1 MSLKT
6 QDLFDVSNK
15 VVVVTGGS
23 RGIGEMITSGFL
35 ANNSKVYI
43 TARKEE
49 ALVKKAEELSQK
61 YSCQCIP
68 ISGDISNSEGIDALV
83 NFLNDA
89 EPEGID
95 YLINNAGAAWG
106 ANYDDFPESGWDKVM
121 DLNLKTPFFLTQK
134 LTPLLEKKGTT
145 EDPSRVV
152 NIASIDGLHVPMME
166 TYSYSASKSGIIHLT
181 KHMAK
186 TLINR
191 NIIVN
196 AIAPGPFDSHML
208 GKAVNFDY
216 SLIAESVPRKRIGS
230 PEDIAG
236 LCMYLC
242 SRAGAYTIGETI
254 TCCLL
259 YTSPSPRDRG

>member
-6 QDLFDVSNK
+6 QDLFNVSNK

-35 ANNSKVYI
+35 ANKSKVYI

-49 ALVKKAEELSQK
+49 ALINKAEELSQK
-61 YSCQCIP
+61 YECECIP
-68 ISGDISNSEGIDALV
+68 VSGDISNTEGIDALV
-83 NFLNDA
+83 KFLNDA
-89 EPEGID
+89 EPDGID

-106 ANYDDFPESGWDKVM
+106 ANYDDFPESGWDKVI

-145 EDPSRVV
+145 EDPARVV
-152 NIASIDGLHVPMME
+152 NIASIDGLHVPIME
-166 TYSYSASKSGIIHLT
+166 TYSYTASKSGIIHLT
-181 KHMAK
+181 KHLAK
-186 TLINR
+186 TLVSR

-216 SLIAESVPRKRIGS
+216 SLIAESVPRKRIGT

-236 LCMYLC
+236 LCIYLC

-254 TCCLL
+254 TCDGGMV
-259 YTSPSPRDRG
+259 TTI

>member
-1 MSLKT
+1 MSLKS
-6 QDLFDVSNK
+6 QDLFNVSNK
-15 VVVVTGGS
+15 IVVVTGGS

-35 ANNSKVYI
+35 ANKSKVYI

-61 YSCQCIP
+61 YDCECIP
-68 ISGDISNSEGIDALV
+68 VSGDISNTEGIDALV
-83 NFLNDA
+83 KFLNDA
-89 EPEGID
+89 EPDGID

-106 ANYDDFPESGWDKVM
+106 ANYDDFPESGWDKVI

-134 LTPLLEKKGTT
+134 LTPLLEKKGTS

-152 NIASIDGLHVPMME
+152 NIASIDGLHVPLME
-166 TYSYSASKSGIIHLT
+166 TYSYTASKSGIIHLT
-181 KHMAK
+181 KHLAK
-186 TLINR
+186 TLVSR

-216 SLIAESVPRKRIGS
+216 SFIAESVPRKRIGS

-236 LCMYLC
+236 LCIYLC

-254 TCCLL
+254 TCDGGLAKLL
-259 YTSPSPRDRG
+259 

>member
-1 MSLKT
+1 
-6 QDLFDVSNK
+6 
-15 VVVVTGGS
+15 
-23 RGIGEMITSGFL
+23 MITSGFL

-61 YSCQCIP
+61 YSCECIP
-68 ISGDISNSEGIDALV
+68 VSGDISNSEGIDALV

-95 YLINNAGAAWG
+95 FLINNAGAAWG
-106 ANYDDFPESGWDKVM
+106 ANYDDFPESGWDKVI

-254 TCCLL
+254 TCDGGLAKLL
-259 YTSPSPRDRG
+259 

>member
-1 MSLKT
+1 MSLKS
-6 QDLFDVSNK
+6 QDLFNVSNK
-15 VVVVTGGS
+15 IVVVTGGS

-35 ANNSKVYI
+35 ANKSKVYI

-61 YSCQCIP
+61 YDCECIP
-68 ISGDISNSEGIDALV
+68 VSGDISNTEGIDALV
-83 NFLNDA
+83 KFLNDA
-89 EPEGID
+89 EPVGID

-106 ANYDDFPESGWDKVM
+106 ANYDDFPESGWDKVI

-134 LTPLLEKKGTT
+134 LTPLLEKKGTS

-152 NIASIDGLHVPMME
+152 NIASIDGLHVPLME
-166 TYSYSASKSGIIHLT
+166 TYSYTASKSGIIHLT
-181 KHMAK
+181 KHLAK
-186 TLINR
+186 TLVSR

-216 SLIAESVPRKRIGS
+216 SFIAESVPRKRIGS

-236 LCMYLC
+236 LCIYLC

-254 TCCLL
+254 TCDGGLAKML
-259 YTSPSPRDRG
+259 

>member
-1 MSLKT
+1 MSLKA
-6 QDLFDVSNK
+6 QDLFNVSNK

-35 ANNSKVYI
+35 ANKSKVYI

-61 YSCQCIP
+61 YDCECIP
-68 ISGDISNSEGIDALV
+68 VNGDISNTEGIDALV
-83 NFLNDA
+83 KFLNDA
-89 EPEGID
+89 EPDGID

-106 ANYDDFPESGWDKVM
+106 ANYDDFPESGWDKVI

-134 LTPLLEKKGTT
+134 LTPLLEKKGTS

-152 NIASIDGLHVPMME
+152 NIASIDGLHVPLME
-166 TYSYSASKSGIIHLT
+166 TYSYTASKSGIIHLT
-181 KHMAK
+181 KHLAK
-186 TLINR
+186 TLVSR

-216 SLIAESVPRKRIGS
+216 SFIAESVPRKRIGS

-236 LCMYLC
+236 LCIYLC

-254 TCCLL
+254 TCDGGLAKLL
-259 YTSPSPRDRG
+259 

>member
-6 QDLFDVSNK
+6 QDLFNVSNK

-35 ANNSKVYI
+35 ANKSKVYI

-61 YSCQCIP
+61 YDCECIP
-68 ISGDISNSEGIDALV
+68 INGDISNTEGIDALV
-83 NFLNDA
+83 KFLNDA
-89 EPEGID
+89 EPDGID

-106 ANYDDFPESGWDKVM
+106 ANYDDFPESGWDKVI

-134 LTPLLEKKGTT
+134 LTPLLEKKGTA

-152 NIASIDGLHVPMME
+152 NIASIDGLHVPLME
-166 TYSYSASKSGIIHLT
+166 TYSYTASKSGIIHLT
-181 KHMAK
+181 KHLAK
-186 TLINR
+186 TLVSR

-216 SLIAESVPRKRIGS
+216 SFIAESVPRKRIGS

-254 TCCLL
+254 TCDGGLAKLL
-259 YTSPSPRDRG
+259 

>member
-6 QDLFDVSNK
+6 QDLFNVSNK

-35 ANNSKVYI
+35 ANKSKVYI

-49 ALVKKAEELSQK
+49 ALIKKAEELSQK
-61 YSCQCIP
+61 YDCECIP
-68 ISGDISNSEGIDALV
+68 VNGDISNIEGIDALV
-83 NFLNDA
+83 KFLNDA
-89 EPEGID
+89 EPDGID

-106 ANYDDFPESGWDKVM
+106 ANYDDFPESGWDKVI

-134 LTPLLEKKGTT
+134 LTPLLEKKGTA

-152 NIASIDGLHVPMME
+152 NIASIDGLHVPLME
-166 TYSYSASKSGIIHLT
+166 TYSYTASKSGIIHLT
-181 KHMAK
+181 KHLAK
-186 TLINR
+186 TLVSR

-216 SLIAESVPRKRIGS
+216 SFIAESVPRKRIGS

-254 TCCLL
+254 TCDGGLAKLL
-259 YTSPSPRDRG
+259 

>member
-6 QDLFDVSNK
+6 QDLFNVSNK

-23 RGIGEMITSGFL
+23 RGIGEMITTGFL
-35 ANNSKVYI
+35 ANKSKVYI

-49 ALVKKAEELSQK
+49 ALVKKADELAQK
-61 YSCQCIP
+61 YDCECIP
-68 ISGDISNSEGIDALV
+68 VSGDISNAEGIDALV
-83 NFLNDA
+83 KFLNDV
-89 EPEGID
+89 EPDGID

-106 ANYDDFPESGWDKVM
+106 ANYDEFPESGWDKVI

-134 LTPLLEKKGTT
+134 LTPLLEKKGTS

-166 TYSYSASKSGIIHLT
+166 TYSYTASKSGIIHLT
-181 KHMAK
+181 KHLAK
-186 TLINR
+186 TLVSR

-196 AIAPGPFDSHML
+196 AIAPGPFDSQML

-216 SLIAESVPRKRIGS
+216 SFIAESVPRKRIGS

-254 TCCLL
+254 TCDGGLAKLL
-259 YTSPSPRDRG
+259 

>member
-1 MSLKT
+1 MSLKS
-6 QDLFDVSNK
+6 QDLFNVSNK

-35 ANNSKVYI
+35 ANKSKVYI

-61 YSCQCIP
+61 YDCECIP
-68 ISGDISNSEGIDALV
+68 VNGDISNIEGIDALV
-83 NFLNDA
+83 KFLNDA
-89 EPEGID
+89 EPDGID

-106 ANYDDFPESGWDKVM
+106 ANYDDFPESGWDKVI

-134 LTPLLEKKGTT
+134 LTPLLEKKGTS

-152 NIASIDGLHVPMME
+152 NIASIDGLHVPLME
-166 TYSYSASKSGIIHLT
+166 TYSYTASKSGIIHLT
-181 KHMAK
+181 KHLAK
-186 TLINR
+186 TLVSR

-216 SLIAESVPRKRIGS
+216 SFIAESVPRKRIGS

-236 LCMYLC
+236 LCIYLC

-254 TCCLL
+254 TCDGGLAKLL
-259 YTSPSPRDRG
+259 

>member
-6 QDLFDVSNK
+6 QDLFNVSNK

-35 ANNSKVYI
+35 ANGSKVYI

-49 ALVKKAEELSQK
+49 ALLEKAQELANK
-61 YSCQCIP
+61 YNCECVP
-68 ISGDISNSEGIDALV
+68 VSGDISATEGINSLV
-83 NFLNDA
+83 QFLNDA
-89 EPEGID
+89 EPNGID

-106 ANYDDFPESGWDKVM
+106 ANYDDFPESGWDKVI

-134 LTPLLEKKGTT
+134 LTPLLEKKGTSD
-145 EDPSRVV
+145 DPSRVV

-186 TLINR
+186 TLVSR

-254 TCCLL
+254 TCDGGLAKLL
-259 YTSPSPRDRG
+259 

>member
-1 MSLKT
+1 MSLKS
-6 QDLFDVSNK
+6 QDLFNVSNK

-35 ANNSKVYI
+35 ANKSKVYI

-61 YSCQCIP
+61 YDCECIP
-68 ISGDISNSEGIDALV
+68 VSGDISNTEGIHALV
-83 NFLNDA
+83 KFLNDA
-89 EPEGID
+89 EPDGID

-106 ANYDDFPESGWDKVM
+106 ANYDDFPESGWDKVI

-134 LTPLLEKKGTT
+134 LTPLLEKKGTS

-152 NIASIDGLHVPMME
+152 NIASIDGLHVPLME
-166 TYSYSASKSGIIHLT
+166 TYSYTASKSGIIHLT
-181 KHMAK
+181 KHLAK
-186 TLINR
+186 TLVSR

-216 SLIAESVPRKRIGS
+216 SFIAESVPRKRIGS

-236 LCMYLC
+236 LCIYLC

-254 TCCLL
+254 TCDGGLAKLL
-259 YTSPSPRDRG
+259 

>member
-1 MSLKT
+1 MK
-6 QDLFDVSNK
+6 DLFNVEGK
-15 VVVVTGGS
+15 VALVTGGS
-23 RGIGEMITSGFL
+23 RGIGAMIAEGFVKNGVKTYITSRKSEQC
-35 ANNSKVYI
+35 NNKADELSKFGKCVSI
-43 TARKEE
+43 PADLTDLNEMDK
-49 ALVKKAEELSQK
+49 LVKHIKKNEKQF
-61 YSCQCIP
+61 
-68 ISGDISNSEGIDALV
+68 
-83 NFLNDA
+83 NF
-89 EPEGID
+89 
-95 YLINNAGAAWG
+95 LINNAGAAWG
-106 ANYDDFPESGWDKVM
+106 AKYDDFPESGWDKVI

-134 LTPLLEKKGTT
+134 LTPSLEKKGTP

-166 TYSYSASKSGIIHLT
+166 TYSYTASKSGIIHLT
-181 KHMAK
+181 KHLAK
-186 TLINR
+186 TLVNR

-216 SLIAESVPRKRIGS
+216 SFIAESVPRKRIGT

-254 TCCLL
+254 TCDGGLAKLL
-259 YTSPSPRDRG
+259 

>member
-1 MSLKT
+1 M
-6 QDLFDVSNK
+6 
-15 VVVVTGGS
+15 
-23 RGIGEMITSGFL
+23 
-35 ANNSKVYI
+35 
-43 TARKEE
+43 
-49 ALVKKAEELSQK
+49 KKAKELSQK
-61 YSCQCIP
+61 YACECIP
-68 ISGDISNSEGIDALV
+68 VSGDISNSEGINALV
-83 NFLNDA
+83 NFLNAA

-106 ANYDDFPESGWDKVM
+106 ANYDDFPESGWDKVI

-134 LTPLLEKKGTT
+134 LTSLLEKRGTT
-145 EDPSRVV
+145 EDPSRVI

-186 TLINR
+186 TLISR

-254 TCCLL
+254 TCDGGLAKLL
-259 YTSPSPRDRG
+259 

>member
-1 MSLKT
+1 MSLKS
-6 QDLFDVSNK
+6 QDLFNVSNK

-35 ANNSKVYI
+35 ANKSKVYI

-61 YSCQCIP
+61 YDCECIP
-68 ISGDISNSEGIDALV
+68 VNGDISNIEGIDALV
-83 NFLNDA
+83 KFLNDA
-89 EPEGID
+89 EPDGID

-106 ANYDDFPESGWDKVM
+106 ANYDDFPESGWDKVI

-134 LTPLLEKKGTT
+134 LTPLLEKKGTS

-152 NIASIDGLHVPMME
+152 NIASIDGLHVPLME
-166 TYSYSASKSGIIHLT
+166 TYSYTASKSGIIHLT
-181 KHMAK
+181 KHLAK
-186 TLINR
+186 TLVSR

-216 SLIAESVPRKRIGS
+216 SFIAESVPRKRIGS

-254 TCCLL
+254 TCDGGLAKLL
-259 YTSPSPRDRG
+259 

>member
-1 MSLKT
+1 MSLKS
-6 QDLFDVSNK
+6 QDLFNVSNK
-15 VVVVTGGS
+15 IVVVTGGS

-35 ANNSKVYI
+35 ANKSKVYI

-61 YSCQCIP
+61 YDCECIP
-68 ISGDISNSEGIDALV
+68 VNGDISNIEGIDALV
-83 NFLNDA
+83 KFLNDA
-89 EPEGID
+89 EPDGID

-106 ANYDDFPESGWDKVM
+106 ANYDDFPESGWDKVI

-134 LTPLLEKKGTT
+134 LTPLLEKKGTS

-152 NIASIDGLHVPMME
+152 NIASIDGLHVPLME
-166 TYSYSASKSGIIHLT
+166 TYSYTASKSGIIHLT
-181 KHMAK
+181 KHLAK
-186 TLINR
+186 TLVSR

-196 AIAPGPFDSHML
+196 AIAPGPFDSHMV

-216 SLIAESVPRKRIGS
+216 SFIAESVPRKRIGS

-236 LCMYLC
+236 LCIYLC

-254 TCCLL
+254 TCDGGLAKLL
-259 YTSPSPRDRG
+259 

>member
-1 MSLKT
+1 MSLKA
-6 QDLFDVSNK
+6 QDLFNVSNK

-35 ANNSKVYI
+35 ANKSKVYI

-61 YSCQCIP
+61 FDCECIP
-68 ISGDISNSEGIDALV
+68 VSGDISNTEGIDALV
-83 NFLNDA
+83 KFLNDA
-89 EPEGID
+89 EPDGID

-106 ANYDDFPESGWDKVM
+106 ANYDDFPESGWDKVI

-134 LTPLLEKKGTT
+134 LTPLLEKKGTSK
-145 EDPSRVV
+145 DPSRVV
-152 NIASIDGLHVPMME
+152 NIASIDGLHVPLME
-166 TYSYSASKSGIIHLT
+166 TYSYTASKSGIIHLT
-181 KHMAK
+181 KHLAK
-186 TLINR
+186 TLVSR

-216 SLIAESVPRKRIGS
+216 SFIAESVPRKRIGS

-236 LCMYLC
+236 LCIYLC

-254 TCCLL
+254 TCDGGLAKLL
-259 YTSPSPRDRG
+259 

>member
-6 QDLFDVSNK
+6 QDLFNVSNK

-35 ANNSKVYI
+35 ANKSKVYI

-49 ALVKKAEELSQK
+49 ALLKKAEELSQK
-61 YSCQCIP
+61 YDCECIP
-68 ISGDISNSEGIDALV
+68 VNGDISNIEGIDALV
-83 NFLNDA
+83 KFLNDA
-89 EPEGID
+89 EPDGID

-106 ANYDDFPESGWDKVM
+106 ANYDDFPESGWDKVI

-134 LTPLLEKKGTT
+134 LTPLLEKKGTA

-152 NIASIDGLHVPMME
+152 NIASIDGLHVPLME
-166 TYSYSASKSGIIHLT
+166 TYSYTASKSGIIHLT
-181 KHMAK
+181 KHLAK
-186 TLINR
+186 TLVSR

-216 SLIAESVPRKRIGS
+216 SFIAESVPRKRIGS

-254 TCCLL
+254 TCDGGLAKLL
-259 YTSPSPRDRG
+259 

>member
-1 MSLKT
+1 MSLKS
-6 QDLFDVSNK
+6 QDLFNVSNK
-15 VVVVTGGS
+15 IVVVTGGS

-35 ANNSKVYI
+35 ANKSKVYI

-61 YSCQCIP
+61 YDCECIP
-68 ISGDISNSEGIDALV
+68 VSGDISHTEGIDALV
-83 NFLNDA
+83 KFLNDA
-89 EPEGID
+89 EPDGID

-106 ANYDDFPESGWDKVM
+106 ANYDDFPESGWDKVI

-134 LTPLLEKKGTT
+134 LTPLLEKKGTS

-152 NIASIDGLHVPMME
+152 NIASIDGLHVPLME
-166 TYSYSASKSGIIHLT
+166 TYSYTASKSGIIHLT
-181 KHMAK
+181 KHLAK
-186 TLINR
+186 TLVSR

-216 SLIAESVPRKRIGS
+216 SFIAESVPRKRIGS

-236 LCMYLC
+236 LCIYLC

-254 TCCLL
+254 TCDGGLAKLL
-259 YTSPSPRDRG
+259 

>member
-1 MSLKT
+1 MSLKS
-6 QDLFDVSNK
+6 QDLFNVSNK

-35 ANNSKVYI
+35 ANKSKVYI

-61 YSCQCIP
+61 FDCECIP
-68 ISGDISNSEGIDALV
+68 VSGDISNTEGIDALV
-83 NFLNDA
+83 KFLNDA
-89 EPEGID
+89 EPDGID

-106 ANYDDFPESGWDKVM
+106 ANYDDFPESGWDKVI

-134 LTPLLEKKGTT
+134 LTPLLEKKGTS

-152 NIASIDGLHVPMME
+152 NIASIDGLHVPLME
-166 TYSYSASKSGIIHLT
+166 TYSYTASKSGIIHLT
-181 KHMAK
+181 KHLAK
-186 TLINR
+186 TLVSR

-216 SLIAESVPRKRIGS
+216 SFIAESVPRKRIGS

-236 LCMYLC
+236 LCIYLC

-254 TCCLL
+254 TCDGGLAKLL
-259 YTSPSPRDRG
+259 

>member
-1 MSLKT
+1 MSLKS
-6 QDLFDVSNK
+6 QDLFNVSNK

-35 ANNSKVYI
+35 ANKSKVYI

-61 YSCQCIP
+61 YDCQCIP
-68 ISGDISNSEGIDALV
+68 VSGDISNTEGIDALV
-83 NFLNDA
+83 KFLNDA
-89 EPEGID
+89 EPDGID

-106 ANYDDFPESGWDKVM
+106 ANYDDFPESGWDKVI

-134 LTPLLEKKGTT
+134 LTPLLEKKGTS

-152 NIASIDGLHVPMME
+152 NIASIDGLHVPLME
-166 TYSYSASKSGIIHLT
+166 TYSYTASKSGIIHLT
-181 KHMAK
+181 KHLAK
-186 TLINR
+186 TLVSR

-216 SLIAESVPRKRIGS
+216 SFIAESVPRKRIGS

-236 LCMYLC
+236 LCIYLC

-254 TCCLL
+254 TCDGGLAKLL
-259 YTSPSPRDRG
+259 

>member
-1 MSLKT
+1 MSLKS
-6 QDLFDVSNK
+6 QDLFNVSNK
-15 VVVVTGGS
+15 IVVVTGGS

-35 ANNSKVYI
+35 ANKSKVYI

-61 YSCQCIP
+61 YDCECISV
-68 ISGDISNSEGIDALV
+68 SGDISNTEGIDALV
-83 NFLNDA
+83 KFLNDA
-89 EPEGID
+89 EPDGID

-106 ANYDDFPESGWDKVM
+106 ANYDDFPESGWDKVI

-134 LTPLLEKKGTT
+134 LTPLLEKKGTS

-152 NIASIDGLHVPMME
+152 NIASIDGLHVPLME
-166 TYSYSASKSGIIHLT
+166 TYSYTASKSGIIHLT
-181 KHMAK
+181 KHLAK
-186 TLINR
+186 TLVSR

-216 SLIAESVPRKRIGS
+216 SFIAESVPRKRIGS

-254 TCCLL
+254 TCDGGLAKLL
-259 YTSPSPRDRG
+259 

>member
-1 MSLKT
+1 MSLKS
-6 QDLFDVSNK
+6 QDRFNVSNK

-35 ANNSKVYI
+35 SNISKVYI

-61 YSCQCIP
+61 YDCECIP
-68 ISGDISNSEGIDALV
+68 VSGDISNTEGIDALV
-83 NFLNDA
+83 KFLNDA
-89 EPEGID
+89 EPDGID

-106 ANYDDFPESGWDKVM
+106 ANYDDFPESGWDKVI

-134 LTPLLEKKGTT
+134 LTPLLEKKGTS

-152 NIASIDGLHVPMME
+152 NIASIDGLHVPLME
-166 TYSYSASKSGIIHLT
+166 TYSYTASKSGIIHLT
-181 KHMAK
+181 KHLAK
-186 TLINR
+186 TLVSR

-216 SLIAESVPRKRIGS
+216 SFIAESVPRKRIGS

-236 LCMYLC
+236 LCIYLC

-254 TCCLL
+254 TCDGGLAKLL
-259 YTSPSPRDRG
+259 

>member
-1 MSLKT
+1 MSLKS
-6 QDLFDVSNK
+6 QDLFNVSNK
-15 VVVVTGGS
+15 IVVVTGGS

-35 ANNSKVYI
+35 ANKSKVYI

-61 YSCQCIP
+61 YDCECIP
-68 ISGDISNSEGIDALV
+68 VSGDISNTEGIDALV
-83 NFLNDA
+83 KFLNDA
-89 EPEGID
+89 EPDGID

-106 ANYDDFPESGWDKVM
+106 ANYDDFPESGWDKVI

-134 LTPLLEKKGTT
+134 LTPLLEKKGTSD
-145 EDPSRVV
+145 DPSRVV
-152 NIASIDGLHVPMME
+152 NIDSIDGLHVPLME
-166 TYSYSASKSGIIHLT
+166 TYSYTASKSGIIHLT
-181 KHMAK
+181 KHLAK
-186 TLINR
+186 TLVSR

-216 SLIAESVPRKRIGS
+216 SFIAESVPRKRIGS

-236 LCMYLC
+236 LCIYLC
-242 SRAGAYTIGETI
+242 SRAGAYTICETI
-254 TCCLL
+254 TCDGGVAKLL
-259 YTSPSPRDRG
+259 

>member
-1 MSLKT
+1 MSLKS
-6 QDLFDVSNK
+6 QDLFNVSNK

-35 ANNSKVYI
+35 ANKSKVYI

-61 YSCQCIP
+61 FDCECIP
-68 ISGDISNSEGIDALV
+68 VSGDISNTEGIDALV
-83 NFLNDA
+83 KFLNDA
-89 EPEGID
+89 EPDGID

-106 ANYDDFPESGWDKVM
+106 SNYDDFPESGWDKVI

-134 LTPLLEKKGTT
+134 LTPLLEKKGTA

-152 NIASIDGLHVPMME
+152 NIASIDGLHVPLME
-166 TYSYSASKSGIIHLT
+166 TYSYTASKSGIIHLT
-181 KHMAK
+181 KHLAK
-186 TLINR
+186 TLVSR

-216 SLIAESVPRKRIGS
+216 SFIAESVPRKRIGS

-236 LCMYLC
+236 LCIYLC

-254 TCCLL
+254 TCDGGLAKLL
-259 YTSPSPRDRG
+259 

>member
-1 MSLKT
+1 MSLKS
-6 QDLFDVSNK
+6 QDLFNVSNK

-35 ANNSKVYI
+35 ANKSKVYI

-61 YSCQCIP
+61 YDCECIP
-68 ISGDISNSEGIDALV
+68 VSGDISNTEGIDALV
-83 NFLNDA
+83 EYLNDA
-89 EPEGID
+89 EPDGVD
-95 YLINNAGAAWG
+95 FLINNAGAAWG
-106 ANYDDFPESGWDKVM
+106 ANYDDFPESGWDKVI

-134 LTPLLEKKGTT
+134 LTPLLEKKGTS

-152 NIASIDGLHVPMME
+152 NIASIDGLHVPLME
-166 TYSYSASKSGIIHLT
+166 TYSYTASKSGIIHLT
-181 KHMAK
+181 KHLAK
-186 TLINR
+186 TLVSR

-216 SLIAESVPRKRIGS
+216 SFIAESVPRKRIGS

-236 LCMYLC
+236 LCIYLC

-254 TCCLL
+254 TCYGGLAKLL
-259 YTSPSPRDRG
+259 

>member
-1 MSLKT
+1 MSLIS
-6 QDLFDVSNK
+6 QDLFNVSNK

-35 ANNSKVYI
+35 ANKSKVYI

-61 YSCQCIP
+61 YDCECIP
-68 ISGDISNSEGIDALV
+68 VSGDISNTEGIDALV
-83 NFLNDA
+83 KFLNDA
-89 EPEGID
+89 EPDGID

-106 ANYDDFPESGWDKVM
+106 ANYDDFPESGWDKVI

-134 LTPLLEKKGTT
+134 LTPLLEKKGTS
-145 EDPSRVV
+145 EDPSRIV
-152 NIASIDGLHVPMME
+152 NIASIDGLHVPLME
-166 TYSYSASKSGIIHLT
+166 TYSYTASKSGIIHLT
-181 KHMAK
+181 KHLAK
-186 TLINR
+186 TLVSR

-216 SLIAESVPRKRIGS
+216 SFIAESVPRKRIGS

-236 LCMYLC
+236 LCIYLC

-254 TCCLL
+254 TCDGGLAKLL
-259 YTSPSPRDRG
+259 

>member
-1 MSLKT
+1 MSLKS
-6 QDLFDVSNK
+6 QDLFNVSNK

-35 ANNSKVYI
+35 ANKSKVYI

-61 YSCQCIP
+61 FDCECIP
-68 ISGDISNSEGIDALV
+68 VSGDISNTEGIDALV
-83 NFLNDA
+83 KFLNDA
-89 EPEGID
+89 EPDGID

-106 ANYDDFPESGWDKVM
+106 ANYDDFPESGWDKVI

-134 LTPLLEKKGTT
+134 LTPLLEKKGTS

-152 NIASIDGLHVPMME
+152 NIASIDGLHVPLME
-166 TYSYSASKSGIIHLT
+166 TYSYTASKSGIIHLT
-181 KHMAK
+181 KHLAK
-186 TLINR
+186 TLVSR

-196 AIAPGPFDSHML
+196 AIAPGAFDSHML

-216 SLIAESVPRKRIGS
+216 SFIAESVPRKRIGS

-236 LCMYLC
+236 LCIYLC

-254 TCCLL
+254 TCDGGLAKLL
-259 YTSPSPRDRG
+259 

>member
-1 MSLKT
+1 MEINN
-6 QDLFDVSNK
+6 LFSVKNK
-15 VVVVTGGS
+15 VVIVTGGS

-35 ANNSKVYI
+35 ANKSKVYI

-49 ALVKKAEELSQK
+49 ALVNKAEELSKK
-61 YSCQCIP
+61 YECECIP
-68 ISGDISNSEGIDALV
+68 VSGDISNTEGIDPLV
-83 NFLNDA
+83 KFLNDA
-89 EPEGID
+89 EPDGID

-106 ANYDDFPESGWDKVM
+106 ANYDDFPESGWDKVI

-254 TCCLL
+254 TCDGGLAKLL
-259 YTSPSPRDRG
+259 

>member
-1 MSLKT
+1 MSLKS
-6 QDLFDVSNK
+6 QDLFNVSNK
-15 VVVVTGGS
+15 IVVVTGGS

-35 ANNSKVYI
+35 ANKSKVYI

-49 ALVKKAEELSQK
+49 ALIKKAEELSQK
-61 YSCQCIP
+61 YDCECIP
-68 ISGDISNSEGIDALV
+68 VSGDISNTEGIDALV
-83 NFLNDA
+83 KFLNDA
-89 EPEGID
+89 EPDGID

-106 ANYDDFPESGWDKVM
+106 ANYDDFPESGWDKVI

-134 LTPLLEKKGTT
+134 LTPLLEKKGTS

-152 NIASIDGLHVPMME
+152 NIASIDGLHVPLME
-166 TYSYSASKSGIIHLT
+166 TYSYTASKSGIIHLT
-181 KHMAK
+181 KHLAK
-186 TLINR
+186 TLVSR

-216 SLIAESVPRKRIGS
+216 SFIAESVPRKRIGS

-236 LCMYLC
+236 LCIYLC

-254 TCCLL
+254 TCDGGLAKLL
-259 YTSPSPRDRG
+259 

>member
-1 MSLKT
+1 MSLKS
-6 QDLFDVSNK
+6 QDLFNVSNK

-35 ANNSKVYI
+35 ANKSKVYI

-49 ALVKKAEELSQK
+49 ALIKKAEELSQK
-61 YSCQCIP
+61 YDCECIP
-68 ISGDISNSEGIDALV
+68 VSGDISNTEGIDALV
-83 NFLNDA
+83 KFLNDA
-89 EPEGID
+89 EPDGID

-106 ANYDDFPESGWDKVM
+106 ANYDDFPESGWDKVI

-134 LTPLLEKKGTT
+134 LTPLLEKKGTS

-152 NIASIDGLHVPMME
+152 NIASIDGLHVPLME
-166 TYSYSASKSGIIHLT
+166 TYSYTASKSGIIHLT
-181 KHMAK
+181 KHLAK
-186 TLINR
+186 TLVSR

-216 SLIAESVPRKRIGS
+216 SFIAESVPRKRIGS

-236 LCMYLC
+236 LCIYLC

-254 TCCLL
+254 TCDGGLAKLL
-259 YTSPSPRDRG
+259 

>member
-6 QDLFDVSNK
+6 QDLFNVSNK

-35 ANNSKVYI
+35 ANKSKVYI

-49 ALVKKAEELSQK
+49 ALINKAEELSQK
-61 YSCQCIP
+61 YECECIP
-68 ISGDISNSEGIDALV
+68 VSGDISNTEGIDALV
-83 NFLNDA
+83 KFLNDA
-89 EPEGID
+89 EPDGID

-106 ANYDDFPESGWDKVM
+106 ANYDDFPESGWDKVI

-134 LTPLLEKKGTT
+134 LTPLLEKKGTS

-152 NIASIDGLHVPMME
+152 NIASIDGLHVPLME
-166 TYSYSASKSGIIHLT
+166 TYSYTASKSGIIHLT
-181 KHMAK
+181 KHLAK
-186 TLINR
+186 TLVSR

-216 SLIAESVPRKRIGS
+216 SFIAESVPRKRIGS

-236 LCMYLC
+236 LCIYLC

-254 TCCLL
+254 TCDGGLAKLL
-259 YTSPSPRDRG
+259 

>member
-1 MSLKT
+1 MSLKS
-6 QDLFDVSNK
+6 QDLFNVSNK

-35 ANNSKVYI
+35 ANKSKVYI

-61 YSCQCIP
+61 YDCECIP
-68 ISGDISNSEGIDALV
+68 VSGDISNTEGIDALV
-83 NFLNDA
+83 KFLNDA
-89 EPEGID
+89 EPCGID

-106 ANYDDFPESGWDKVM
+106 ANYDDFPESGWDKVI

-134 LTPLLEKKGTT
+134 LTPLLEKKGTS

-152 NIASIDGLHVPMME
+152 NIASIDGLHVPLME
-166 TYSYSASKSGIIHLT
+166 TYSYTASKSGIIHLT
-181 KHMAK
+181 KHLAK
-186 TLINR
+186 TLVSR

-216 SLIAESVPRKRIGS
+216 SFIAESVPRKRIGS

-236 LCMYLC
+236 LCIYLC

-254 TCCLL
+254 TCDGGLAKLL
-259 YTSPSPRDRG
+259 

>member
-1 MSLKT
+1 MSLKS
-6 QDLFDVSNK
+6 QDLFNVSNK

-35 ANNSKVYI
+35 ANKSKVYI

-61 YSCQCIP
+61 YDCECIP
-68 ISGDISNSEGIDALV
+68 VSGDISNTEGIDALV
-83 NFLNDA
+83 KFLNDA
-89 EPEGID
+89 EQGGID

-106 ANYDDFPESGWDKVM
+106 ANYDDFPESGWDKVI

-134 LTPLLEKKGTT
+134 LTPLLEKKGTS

-152 NIASIDGLHVPMME
+152 NIASIDGLHVPLME
-166 TYSYSASKSGIIHLT
+166 TYSYTASKSGIIHLT
-181 KHMAK
+181 KHLAK
-186 TLINR
+186 TLVSR

-216 SLIAESVPRKRIGS
+216 SFIAESVPRKRIGS

-236 LCMYLC
+236 LCIYLC

-254 TCCLL
+254 TCDGGLAKLL
-259 YTSPSPRDRG
+259 

>member
-1 MSLKT
+1 MSLKS
-6 QDLFDVSNK
+6 QDLFNVSNK

-35 ANNSKVYI
+35 ANKSKVYI

-61 YSCQCIP
+61 YDCECIP
-68 ISGDISNSEGIDALV
+68 VNGDISNIEGIDALV
-83 NFLNDA
+83 KFLNDA
-89 EPEGID
+89 EPDGID

-106 ANYDDFPESGWDKVM
+106 ANYDDFPESGWDKVI

-134 LTPLLEKKGTT
+134 LTPLLEKKGTA

-152 NIASIDGLHVPMME
+152 NIASIDGLHVPLME
-166 TYSYSASKSGIIHLT
+166 TYSYTASKSGIIHLT
-181 KHMAK
+181 KHLAK
-186 TLINR
+186 TLVSR

-216 SLIAESVPRKRIGS
+216 SFIAESVPRKRIGS

-254 TCCLL
+254 TCDGGLAKLL
-259 YTSPSPRDRG
+259 